1 MTGSEYKWHV
11 VYTMS
16 RHEKRVKDDFR
27 KLGIETYLPLV
38 KSFRIWSDRK
48 KIIDMPLFPN
58 YLFVRISNRE
68 YHKITDHPSL
78 IGFVKSGNEL
88 SVIRDDVFDAMVKIV
103 DERMDFT
110 LWRNAV
116 LPGVPV
122 QVISGPLSGLKG
134 VVTRIE
140 GKSCLTVEIRP
151 VNQIFLVRI
160 QEDHVVPLKGFAGA
174 RA

>member
-1 MTGSEYKWHV
+1 MIGREYKWYV
-11 VYTMS
+11 VYTRS
-16 RHEKRVKDDFR
+16 HHEKRVHNDVR
-27 KLGIETYLPLV
+27 KLGIETYLPLI

-48 KIIDMPLFPN
+48 KFIDMPLFPN

-88 SVIRDDVFDAMVKIV
+88 SVIRDDLFDAMVRIV

-110 LWRNAV
+110 LSSNYV
-116 LPGVPV
+116 LPGVSV

-134 VVTRIE
+134 VITRIE
-140 GKSCLTVEIRP
+140 GKSLLTVEIRP
-151 VNQIFLVRI
+151 VNQTFLVRI
-160 QEDHVVPLKGFAGA
+160 KEDHVVPLKESVRNSA
-174 RA
+174 